1 MKFTCTT
8 TDLNKAVQS
17 VMPAIA
23 AKPSTPIFG
32 GMHIIAAN
40 NTLRLEGMDI
50 NLSMSNEIKAEVEES
65 GEIVIAASRF
75 NDLVR
80 NFNGETVKVT
90 KSENDNNVRL
100 QSGKADYKILLMNV
114 NEYPKYPSIEATQ
127 SFVLEEE
134 KIKEL
139 IKKTAFA
146 CSSDSARPLFT
157 GVLCDIKDNKIT
169 FVGTN
174 THRLAIRTLDVENA
188 PDMSVII
195 PSLVLKE
202 INKNLN
208 GKLPQ
213 DVIFS
218 IVNNQLMV
226 KIGNW
231 SVVSRLIEGKF
242 PDYKRVIPPQ
252 FSVKTKVNVKD
263 MAGAV
268 SRMSLCSGSEND
280 YSIVKISIG
289 SNEIK
294 VMSSSPDVGTGE
306 EIISC
311 NTEGNPINVAFNA
324 AYIMDI
330 MKNIETE
337 EAEINLNNSLSPVCI
352 KPISEE
358 EYIYIVTPVRV
369 IF

>member
-1 MKFTCTT
+1 
-8 TDLNKAVQS
+8 
-17 VMPAIA
+17 
-23 AKPSTPIFG
+23 
-32 GMHIIAAN
+32 
-40 NTLRLEGMDI
+40 
-50 NLSMSNEIKAEVEES
+50 
-65 GEIVIAASRF
+65 
-75 NDLVR
+75 
-80 NFNGETVKVT
+80 
-90 KSENDNNVRL
+90 
-100 QSGKADYKILLMNV
+100 MNV

-218 IVNNQLMV
+218 IVNLL
-226 KIGNW
+226 K
-231 SVVSRLIEGKF
+231 E
-242 PDYKRVIPPQ
+242 
-252 FSVKTKVNVKD
+252 
-263 MAGAV
+263 
-268 SRMSLCSGSEND
+268 
-280 YSIVKISIG
+280 
-289 SNEIK
+289 
-294 VMSSSPDVGTGE
+294 
-306 EIISC
+306 
-311 NTEGNPINVAFNA
+311 
-324 AYIMDI
+324 
-330 MKNIETE
+330 
-337 EAEINLNNSLSPVCI
+337 NSLIIRGSFRR
-352 KPISEE
+352 SF
-358 EYIYIVTPVRV
+358 R
-369 IF
+369 

>member
-1 MKFTCTT
+1 MKFTCLTS
-8 TDLNKAVQS
+8 DLNKAVQS
-17 VMPAIA
+17 IMPAIA
-23 AKPSTPIFG
+23 AKPSTPVFG
-32 GMHIIAAN
+32 GIHIIADKEII
-40 NTLRLEGMDI
+40 RLEGMDI
-50 NLSMSNEIKAEVEES
+50 NLSMSNEIKAEVEEP

-90 KSENDNNVRL
+90 KNEKDNNVRL

-114 NEYPKYPSIEATQ
+114 NEYPKYPSVETAK

-146 CSSDSARPLFT
+146 CSTDSARPLFT
-157 GVLCDIKDNKIT
+157 GVLCEVKDGKIT

-174 THRLAIRTLDVENA
+174 THRLAIRTMNVENV

-195 PSLVLKE
+195 PSVVLKE

-213 DVIFS
+213 DVNFYIL
-218 IVNNQLMV
+218 NNQLMV
-226 KIGNW
+226 KIENW
-231 SVVSRLIEGKF
+231 TLVSRLIEGRF

-252 FSVKTKVNVKD
+252 FTVKTKVNVKD
-263 MAGAV
+263 LSGAV

-289 SNEIK
+289 EKEMK

-306 EIISC
+306 EIIGC
-311 NTEGNPINVAFNA
+311 NTEGSSINVAFNA

-337 EAEINLNNSLSPVCI
+337 EAEIDLNNSLSPVCI
-352 KPISEE
+352 KPESEE

>member
-1 MKFTCTT
+1 M
-8 TDLNKAVQS
+8 
-17 VMPAIA
+17 
-23 AKPSTPIFG
+23 
-32 GMHIIAAN
+32 
-40 NTLRLEGMDI
+40 
-50 NLSMSNEIKAEVEES
+50 
-65 GEIVIAASRF
+65 
-75 NDLVR
+75 
-80 NFNGETVKVT
+80 
-90 KSENDNNVRL
+90 
-100 QSGKADYKILLMNV
+100 
-114 NEYPKYPSIEATQ
+114 
-127 SFVLEEE
+127 
-134 KIKEL
+134 
-139 IKKTAFA
+139 
-146 CSSDSARPLFT
+146 
-157 GVLCDIKDNKIT
+157 
-169 FVGTN
+169 
-174 THRLAIRTLDVENA
+174 AIRTLDVENA

-263 MAGAV
+263 LAGAV

>member
-1 MKFTCTT
+1 
-8 TDLNKAVQS
+8 
-17 VMPAIA
+17 
-23 AKPSTPIFG
+23 
-32 GMHIIAAN
+32 
-40 NTLRLEGMDI
+40 
-50 NLSMSNEIKAEVEES
+50 
-65 GEIVIAASRF
+65 
-75 NDLVR
+75 
-80 NFNGETVKVT
+80 
-90 KSENDNNVRL
+90 
-100 QSGKADYKILLMNV
+100 MNV

-231 SVVSRLIEGKF
+231 
-242 PDYKRVIPPQ
+242 
-252 FSVKTKVNVKD
+252 
-263 MAGAV
+263 
-268 SRMSLCSGSEND
+268 
-280 YSIVKISIG
+280 
-289 SNEIK
+289 
-294 VMSSSPDVGTGE
+294 
-306 EIISC
+306 
-311 NTEGNPINVAFNA
+311 
-324 AYIMDI
+324 
-330 MKNIETE
+330 
-337 EAEINLNNSLSPVCI
+337 
-352 KPISEE
+352 
-358 EYIYIVTPVRV
+358 
-369 IF
+369 

>member
-139 IKKTAFA
+139 IKKT
-146 CSSDSARPLFT
+146 
-157 GVLCDIKDNKIT
+157 
-169 FVGTN
+169 
-174 THRLAIRTLDVENA
+174 TLRYQ
-188 PDMSVII
+188 
-195 PSLVLKE
+195 
-202 INKNLN
+202 
-208 GKLPQ
+208 G
-213 DVIFS
+213 
-218 IVNNQLMV
+218 
-226 KIGNW
+226 
-231 SVVSRLIEGKF
+231 
-242 PDYKRVIPPQ
+242 
-252 FSVKTKVNVKD
+252 
-263 MAGAV
+263 
-268 SRMSLCSGSEND
+268 
-280 YSIVKISIG
+280 
-289 SNEIK
+289 
-294 VMSSSPDVGTGE
+294 
-306 EIISC
+306 
-311 NTEGNPINVAFNA
+311 
-324 AYIMDI
+324 
-330 MKNIETE
+330 
-337 EAEINLNNSLSPVCI
+337 
-352 KPISEE
+352 
-358 EYIYIVTPVRV
+358 
-369 IF
+369 

>member
-65 GEIVIAASRF
+65 GEIEIVIAASRF

-188 PDMSVII
+188 PGHERYHSFPGI
-195 PSLVLKE
+195 K
-202 INKNLN
+202 
-208 GKLPQ
+208 G
-213 DVIFS
+213 
-218 IVNNQLMV
+218 NQ
-226 KIGNW
+226 
-231 SVVSRLIEGKF
+231 
-242 PDYKRVIPPQ
+242 
-252 FSVKTKVNVKD
+252 
-263 MAGAV
+263 
-268 SRMSLCSGSEND
+268 
-280 YSIVKISIG
+280 
-289 SNEIK
+289 
-294 VMSSSPDVGTGE
+294 
-306 EIISC
+306 
-311 NTEGNPINVAFNA
+311 
-324 AYIMDI
+324 
-330 MKNIETE
+330 
-337 EAEINLNNSLSPVCI
+337 
-352 KPISEE
+352 
-358 EYIYIVTPVRV
+358 
-369 IF
+369 

>member
-90 KSENDNNVRL
+90 KSENDNNVR
-100 QSGKADYKILLMNV
+100 
-114 NEYPKYPSIEATQ
+114 YPKYPSIEATQ

-263 MAGAV
+263 LAGAV

-358 EYIYIVTPVRV
+358 EYIYIVTYEDN
-369 IF
+369 

>member
-1 MKFTCTT
+1 MKFTCETAE
-8 TDLNKAVQS
+8 LNKAVQS

-23 AKPSTPIFG
+23 SKPSTPIFG
-32 GMHIIAAN
+32 GMHIIADGEK
-40 NTLRLEGMDI
+40 LRLEGMDI
-50 NLSMSNEIKAEVEES
+50 NLSMSNEIKAVVEEP
-65 GEIVIAASRF
+65 GEIVINASRL
-75 NDLVR
+75 NDLAR

-90 KSENDNNVRL
+90 KYENDNNVRL

-127 SFVLEEE
+127 SFTLEEE

-139 IKKTAFA
+139 IKKTSFA
-146 CSSDSARPLFT
+146 CSTDNARPLFT
-157 GVLCDIKDNKIT
+157 GVLCEIKDNKIT

-174 THRLAIRTLDVENA
+174 THRLAIRTLDIDNA
-188 PDMSVII
+188 PEMSVII
-195 PSLVLKE
+195 PSVVLKE

-213 DVIFS
+213 EVTFFM
-218 IVNNQLMV
+218 VNNQLMV
-226 KIGNW
+226 KIENW
-231 SVVSRLIEGKF
+231 TVVSRLIEGKF
-242 PDYKRVIPPQ
+242 PDYKRVIPPN
-252 FSVKTKVNVKD
+252 FTVKTKVNVKELQ
-263 MAGAV
+263 GAV

-280 YSIVKISIG
+280 YSIVKISIKE
-289 SNEIK
+289 NEIK

-311 NTEGNPINVAFNA
+311 KTEGSPINVAFNA

-330 MKNIETE
+330 MKNIETD

-352 KPISEE
+352 KPDSEE